1 MFKLLRFFLHLFR
14 VLTVIAKYLKGSLKV
29 LSLTTL
35 YTNEECQRRGNWV
48 RTTCPELLRS
58 RALAGNRTHDLLIG
72 STCLMDT
79 LKIGVQLESIF

>member
-1 MFKLLRFFLHLFR
+1 MFKLLRYFLHLFR

-48 RTTCPELLRS
+48 
-58 RALAGNRTHDLLIG
+58 
-72 STCLMDT
+72 
-79 LKIGVQLESIF
+79 